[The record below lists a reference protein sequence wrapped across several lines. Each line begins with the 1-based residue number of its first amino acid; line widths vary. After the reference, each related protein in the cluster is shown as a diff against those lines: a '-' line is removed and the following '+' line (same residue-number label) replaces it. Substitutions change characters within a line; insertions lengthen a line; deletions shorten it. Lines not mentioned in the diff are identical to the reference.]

1 MAVVTS
7 YSTLLTA
14 VQDFLLRPDLSSFAP
29 NFVQN
34 WEERFYRQPKNF
46 GRWMEVST
54 SGTIAAGVV
63 AVPAAYL
70 GLKYAYV
77 DGNPASRL
85 DRVSLNQLYGTYPR
99 NGRTDVPAWIS
110 RDAGNFVF
118 GPEPDDTYTINYI
131 YWAKPTVMRSYT
143 TGGADAA
150 AHWIIVNAPDLAL
163 YGSLREASAFLK
175 SDERVP
181 MWNLAY
187 EQALEDY
194 RQLQRE
200 EDVSGSPLQEILA

>member
-1 MAVVTS
+1 MAVIAS

-14 VQDFLLRPDLSSFAP
+14 VQDYLVRSNLSTFAP

-46 GRWMEVST
+46 GRWMETALSSAISSSVL
-54 SGTIAAGVV
+54 

-77 DGNPASRL
+77 NGAPSSRL

-99 NGRTDVPAWIS
+99 GGDTGLPRWIS
-110 RDAGNFVF
+110 RETTNFVF
-118 GPEPDDTYTINYI
+118 GPAPDSDYTIKGV
-131 YWAKPTVMRSYT
+131 YWAKPTVMRTYS

-163 YGSLREASAFLK
+163 YGALLEAEPFMKNDKRISVWKGLYDIA
-175 SDERVP
+175 V
-181 MWNLAY
+181 
-187 EQALEDY
+187 QDY
-194 RQLQRE
+194 RDLNNE
-200 EDVSGSPLQEILA
+200 EDVSGSPVQEVLA

>member
-14 VQDFLLRPDLSSFAP
+14 VQDYLARSDLSTFAP

-46 GRWMEVST
+46 GRWMETALS
-54 SGTIAAGVV
+54 SAISSSVV

-77 DGNPASRL
+77 NGSPSSRL

-99 NGRTDVPAWIS
+99 GSDTGLPRWIS
-110 RDAGNFVF
+110 RDVGNFVF
-118 GPEPDDTYTINYI
+118 GPAPDSTYTIKGV

-150 AHWIIVNAPDLAL
+150 AHWIIVNAPDLAI
-163 YGSLREASAFLK
+163 YGALLEAESFIKNDPRLLMWREF
-175 SDERVP
+175 
-181 MWNLAY
+181 Y
-187 EQALEDY
+187 TQALQDY
-194 RQLQRE
+194 RDLHKE
-200 EDVSGSPLQEILA
+200 EDFSGSPVQEVLA